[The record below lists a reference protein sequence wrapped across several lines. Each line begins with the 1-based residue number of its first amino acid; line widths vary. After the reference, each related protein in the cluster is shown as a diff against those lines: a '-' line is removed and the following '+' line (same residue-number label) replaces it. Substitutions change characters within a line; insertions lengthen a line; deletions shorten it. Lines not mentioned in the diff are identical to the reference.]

1 MKKDALCVSGKNF
14 PATIILLLHLSMLT
28 RIESHKCFSIRIKQF
43 LLTVACIFI
52 MNVAFSQPIV
62 KVIGSADSVTISKQV
77 AQYIEYLDIR
87 ENVRLAVI
95 FSRTMSDNY
104 AGITICVNGADLK
117 NDIGYLNIKVYLD
130 ARQPKVLQRIVLAH
144 EMIHVKQYAKGE
156 LVVTNQREVMWK
168 GQKYS
173 SHNAE
178 HNDPRPWELEAYR
191 NDIRLVKYWKEQSEI
206 FTASKTDAYVHE
218 LNQKQ
223 ISDFQQKY

>member
-1 MKKDALCVSGKNF
+1 MKKDSLCATGKTF
-14 PATIILLLHLSMLT
+14 PATIIQSLCISMLLG
-28 RIESHKCFSIRIKQF
+28 IQKHKCISIRIKQF
-43 LLTVACIFI
+43 LLTVACIFVL
-52 MNVAFSQPIV
+52 NLAFSQPIV
-62 KVIGSADSVTISKQV
+62 KVIGSSDSVTISKQV

-95 FSRTMSDNY
+95 FSRTMSHNY
-104 AGITICVNGADLK
+104 AGITICANGEDWK
-117 NDIGYLNIKVYLD
+117 NNIGYLNIKVYLD
-130 ARQPKVLQRIVLAH
+130 ARQPKFLQRIVLAH

-156 LVVTNQREVMWK
+156 LVVTNRREVMWK

-178 HNDPRPWELEAYR
+178 HNDPRPWEREAYR
-191 NDIRLVKYWKEQSEI
+191 NDTRLVKYWKEQSEI
-206 FTASKTDAYVHE
+206 FTASKTDAYVHK